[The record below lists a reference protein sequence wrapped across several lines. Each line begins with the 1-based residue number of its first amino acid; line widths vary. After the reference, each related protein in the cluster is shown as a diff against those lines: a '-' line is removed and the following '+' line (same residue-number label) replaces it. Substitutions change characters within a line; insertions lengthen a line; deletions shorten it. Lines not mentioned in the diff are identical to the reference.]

1 MGYHLILQIYILFQ
15 PKVFAKIASFVLNSE
30 QHFSSLQNL
39 YCLLTGHTVIIWFI
53 NAEKYTISNFAFH
66 SF

>member
-39 YCLLTGHTVIIWFI
+39 YCLLTGVAVLYVAKF
-53 NAEKYTISNFAFH
+53 
-66 SF
+66 